1 LLKLLKYLVL
11 LLTFFGAVLVSFSCK
26 SKRIVN
32 KNEADQAKKEISKS
46 EEVKFTSLFIDGC
59 AALQPTKQNLQEAL
73 RLFNECKKIDPSSI
87 PLKYELAKT
96 YKMLGQYQ
104 LAIQNAKACAYANPK
119 NEWYQLLLIDC
130 FVSAKQYNESVK
142 LREQLVKNFPQKTEF
157 KEDLAIEY
165 SVIGEFEK
173 SYKIYNELETAYGIN
188 EQITLN
194 KVKLLKNQRRIK
206 EVENELLKL
215 SESNKNEPRFYA
227 YLAEFYLE
235 QNKLVLAKNMYD
247 KILSI
252 DPNNPSINLALHDFY
267 NSQGK
272 LEEAYSC
279 LLKAFNNPD
288 LESEYKIDAIRY
300 YYFMAEKKPESFYYT
315 RGIELCDVLIKI
327 HPKDA
332 KGNAVYADFLML
344 GGKTKDAAK
353 YYYYAAINEN
363 LDFTIWKQLL
373 FSDNDLRQYDSLEHH
388 SIKAIELFPSQAI
401 PYFFNG
407 IANIQLKNYKK
418 ATLAL
423 KDGIEFVVDNN
434 SLKIDFYANLGD
446 AYNYCKDYEKS
457 DWAFDEV
464 LKIDPDN
471 TYALNNYA
479 YYLSLRKENLE
490 KAEKL
495 AKKTNELS
503 PNNRNYM
510 DTYAWVLFQQKK
522 YIDAEY
528 LLETATK
535 MGPPK
540 ADILEHYGDVLFK
553 LNKVDAAV
561 DQWNKAKQAGGNSDE
576 LLLKIKTKKLND

>member
-1 LLKLLKYLVL
+1 MLKLLKYLVL

-26 SKRIVN
+26 SKRVVN

-535 MGPPK
+535 MGPLK

>member
-11 LLTFFGAVLVSFSCK
+11 LLTFFGAVSVLFSCK
-26 SKRIVN
+26 SKRVVN
-32 KNEADQAKKEISKS
+32 RNEADQAKKEISKS

-73 RLFNECKKIDPSSI
+73 RLFNECKKIDPNSI

-288 LESEYKIDAIRY
+288 LESEYKIDALRY
-300 YYFMAEKKPESFYYT
+300 YYFMAEKTPESLYYS
-315 RGIELCDVLIKI
+315 RGIELCDALIKI

-363 LDFTIWKQLL
+363 LNFSVWKQLL

-388 SIKAIELFPSQAI
+388 SIKAIELFPGQAI

-423 KDGIEFVVDNN
+423 KDGVEFVVDNN

>member
-1 LLKLLKYLVL
+1 M
-11 LLTFFGAVLVSFSCK
+11 VSFSCK